1 MPISILTKK
10 LSTAWLDILTAVFA
24 LGVPVRAASPSG
36 EGYALLRRSNE

>member
-1 MPISILTKK
+1 LTKEDK
-10 LSTAWLDILTAVFA
+10 EDKEDEEIDILTAVFA